1 MNVNEEIKE
10 DSSSTGS
17 LIYPYVCNNNSNSAC
32 NKRGARLHHPTNVEM
47 NFNQIPPPIAPI
59 LHLRICLP
67 ANNSPAPSLDLI
79 FNETACGTAYTYT
92 HGNGDTSA

>member
-32 NKRGARLHHPTNVEM
+32 NKRGAQLHHPTNVEM